1 MSYGTNA
8 PSGFKAYGTSSS
20 SLLNGSLSN
29 YSILSGYNT
38 AIYSG
43 DPVAPLNTGGIGIG
57 VAGAGIQGIF
67 QGVTWVDVN
76 NLTQWSPYWPAGT
89 VTFGA
94 NPNQIPAQAFVI
106 DDPAIEFSIQSGSVA
121 AAHVA
126 SVTQTDINLN
136 ANFVVQAGSVRGGV
150 SATYLDMDSA
160 AVTATLS
167 CKILRLEPDVR
178 NAYGVLYNNAIV
190 VINNH
195 VLKGGTGTLGL

>member
-8 PSGFKAYGTSSS
+8 PSGFRVYGTSSS

-38 AIYSG
+38 AIFSG

-57 VAGAGIQGIF
+57 VAGAGVQGVF

-89 VTFGA
+89 VTFGT
-94 NPNQIPAQAFVI
+94 NPNEIPAQALVV
-106 DDPAIEFSIQSGSVA
+106 DDPAIEFSIQSGSSA
-121 AAHVA
+121 GAHVA

-136 ANFVVQAGSVRGGV
+136 ADFVIQAGSTRGGV
-150 SATYLDMDSA
+150 SATYLDMDTA
-160 AVTATLS
+160 AVGATLS

-178 NAYGVLYNNAIV
+178 NRYGLLYNNAIV
-190 VINNH
+190 VFNNH
-195 VLKGGTGTLGL
+195 KLKGGTGTAGI